1 MDTLKPKNSKSI
13 TFIVRGGFLTFW
25 AILAYSAALLAHF
38 HLCVFVLCAKDYKK
52 FLPDTRIGQN
62 VFSEQCHCLVNMV
75 DLWPEVDTEVARPFS
90 PINPSIVDHAVFFKS
105 ELIQNIY
112 LP

>member
-1 MDTLKPKNSKSI
+1 M
-13 TFIVRGGFLTFW
+13 R
-25 AILAYSAALLAHF
+25 
-38 HLCVFVLCAKDYKK
+38 LCAKDHTK
-52 FLPDTRIGQN
+52 FLPDTRIGRN

-90 PINPSIVDHAVFFKS
+90 PINPSIVDQAVFFKS
-105 ELIQNIY
+105 ELLQNIY